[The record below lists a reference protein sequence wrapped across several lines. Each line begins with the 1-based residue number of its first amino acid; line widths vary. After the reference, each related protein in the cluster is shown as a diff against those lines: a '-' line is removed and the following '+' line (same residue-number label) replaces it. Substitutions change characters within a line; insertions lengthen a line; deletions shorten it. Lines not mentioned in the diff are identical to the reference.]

1 MQFWILHHSHS
12 TDILTSLREEEITY
26 RAFYFFSLFIL
37 MYMPKVHSS
46 LKNFCIY
53 HRYINILNI
62 LNINLIILSGQ
73 QLFIPYSQFYHKYQK
88 SQVCQNFRKKSLF
101 LGMILYTCIHLIQS
115 LIKSYIYIL
124 SVEKKNIFIS

>member
-12 TDILTSLREEEITY
+12 TDILTSLREEEITFHV
-26 RAFYFFSLFIL
+26 FYFFSLFIL
-37 MYMPKVHSS
+37 MYICLRYT

-53 HRYINILNI
+53 HRYINI

-115 LIKSYIYIL
+115 LIKSYIYIYYLLKKKDIFL
-124 SVEKKNIFIS
+124 S